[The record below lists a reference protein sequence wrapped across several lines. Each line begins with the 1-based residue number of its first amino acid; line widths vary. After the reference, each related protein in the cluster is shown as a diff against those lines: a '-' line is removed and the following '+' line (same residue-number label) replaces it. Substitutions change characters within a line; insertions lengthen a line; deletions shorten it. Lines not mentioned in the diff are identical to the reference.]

1 MNLPEIWDTDLF
13 PLAPVTR
20 PRDIPADH
28 SVDVWVSPFAFL
40 HPQSYNDWKNYA
52 LSGSTYD
59 PSEDEEASPDAIA
72 NFSSELGPDP
82 RLVQNLDPRILHRAT
97 ELLQPLLLSSSPA
110 EPSEHE
116 KTAEP
121 TEPASARSVLSST
134 LEKFR
139 PVVEMGIS
147 EAADA
152 AHDVFRVE
160 FQPRAVDSMTV
171 DDAKRIVR
179 GLLRATDR
187 AAAQLAK
194 QLAANPP
201 SLAERLEKRAKRAAE
216 RVDYEALLPRKEAA
230 LQAAKIAVED
240 AQRKIVEAR
249 SVVEDA
255 QRRAGQVKREAGEAG
270 EAERAKA
277 EEALKTAETALRSAT
292 KRLEHAVLMHRQT
305 ERSLERLKK
314 EVSGDK
320 IAFSRVL
327 SAAIQASDVSDWA
340 VKTAE
345 SVAQN
350 GSATRAEITAAN
362 REAARAT
369 ERTAS
374 LSLRAAKLAAKLVE
388 SESSAIQEVSERN
401 AQEVSKRMERE
412 GELHRLR
419 QRRSEAK
426 RLSDD
431 LAKWA
436 AVKKASADAFAA
448 KCKGGNEETEK
459 ESSEAVETVEIEDL
473 AGSFDVD
480 NLRLV

>member
-1 MNLPEIWDTDLF
+1 
-13 PLAPVTR
+13 
-20 PRDIPADH
+20 
-28 SVDVWVSPFAFL
+28 
-40 HPQSYNDWKNYA
+40 
-52 LSGSTYD
+52 
-59 PSEDEEASPDAIA
+59 
-72 NFSSELGPDP
+72 
-82 RLVQNLDPRILHRAT
+82 
-97 ELLQPLLLSSSPA
+97 
-110 EPSEHE
+110 
-116 KTAEP
+116 
-121 TEPASARSVLSST
+121 
-134 LEKFR
+134 
-139 PVVEMGIS
+139 MGVS

-160 FQPRAVDSMTV
+160 FQPRSVDAMTV
-171 DDAKRIVR
+171 EDAKRILR
-179 GLLRATDR
+179 GVLRAVDR
-187 AAAQLAK
+187 TAAHLAK
-194 QLAANPP
+194 QVAAKPP
-201 SLAERLEKRAKRAAE
+201 SLADRLEKRAKRAAE

-255 QRRAGQVKREAGEAG
+255 QRALGQVKPVNGEANEAG

-277 EEALKTAETALRSAT
+277 EEALRTAELGLRQAT
-292 KRLEHAVLMHRQT
+292 KRLEHAFLMHRQT
-305 ERSLERLKK
+305 ERSLARLQK

-327 SAAIQASDVSDWA
+327 SAAVQASDVSDLA

-350 GSATRAEITAAN
+350 GAATRAEITAAN

-369 ERTAS
+369 ERTAA

-388 SESSAIQEVSERN
+388 NEASAIQAVTERN
-401 AQEVSKRMERE
+401 AQDVAKRMARE

-436 AVKKASADAFAA
+436 AVKKASADEFAA
-448 KCKGGNEETEK
+448 KCKAGNEETEND
-459 ESSEAVETVEIEDL
+459 SAETVETGEIEDF

-480 NLRLV
+480 NLRIAWIE

>member
-1 MNLPEIWDTDLF
+1 MSGYLL
-13 PLAPVTR
+13 
-20 PRDIPADH
+20 IP
-28 SVDVWVSPFAFL
+28 SP

-59 PSEDEEASPDAIA
+59 PSEDEDASSESIA

-82 RLVQNLDPRILHRAT
+82 RIVQNLDPRILKRAT
-97 ELLQPLLLSSSPA
+97 ELLQPLLLASEPSSQPSGNSQCSSPF
-110 EPSEHE
+110 
-116 KTAEP
+116 
-121 TEPASARSVLSST
+121 
-134 LEKFR
+134 EKFR
-139 PVVEMGIS
+139 PVVDMGVS

-160 FQPRAVDSMTV
+160 FQPRSVDSMTV
-171 DDAKRIVR
+171 EDAKRILR
-179 GLLRATDR
+179 GVLRAVDR
-187 AAAQLAK
+187 TAAHLAK
-194 QLAANPP
+194 QVAAKPP
-201 SLAERLEKRAKRAAE
+201 SLADRLEKRAKRAAE

-255 QRRAGQVKREAGEAG
+255 QRALGQVKPANGEAGEANEAG

-277 EEALKTAETALRSAT
+277 EEALRTAELGLRRAT

-305 ERSLERLKK
+305 ERSLARLQK

-327 SAAIQASDVSDWA
+327 SAAVQASDVSDLA

-350 GSATRAEITAAN
+350 GAATRAEITAAN

-369 ERTAS
+369 ERTAA

-388 SESSAIQEVSERN
+388 NEASAIQAVTERN
-401 AQEVSKRMERE
+401 AQDVAKRMARE

-436 AVKKASADAFAA
+436 AVKKASADEFAA
-448 KCKGGNEETEK
+448 KCKAGNEETEND
-459 ESSEAVETVEIEDL
+459 SPETVETGEIEDF

-480 NLRLV
+480 NLRIAWNE

>member
-1 MNLPEIWDTDLF
+1 
-13 PLAPVTR
+13 
-20 PRDIPADH
+20 
-28 SVDVWVSPFAFL
+28 
-40 HPQSYNDWKNYA
+40 
-52 LSGSTYD
+52 
-59 PSEDEEASPDAIA
+59 
-72 NFSSELGPDP
+72 
-82 RLVQNLDPRILHRAT
+82 
-97 ELLQPLLLSSSPA
+97 
-110 EPSEHE
+110 
-116 KTAEP
+116 
-121 TEPASARSVLSST
+121 
-134 LEKFR
+134 
-139 PVVEMGIS
+139 MGVS

-160 FQPRAVDSMTV
+160 FQPRSADAMTV
-171 DDAKRIVR
+171 EDAKRVLR
-179 GLLRATDR
+179 GVLRSVDR
-187 AAAQLAK
+187 TAAHLAK
-194 QLAANPP
+194 QAAAKPP

-230 LQAAKIAVED
+230 LQAAQIAVED
-240 AQRKIVEAR
+240 TQRKIVEAR

-255 QRRAGQVKREAGEAG
+255 QRALGQVKPANGEAGEAG

-277 EEALKTAETALRSAT
+277 EEALRTAELGLRRAT
-292 KRLEHAVLMHRQT
+292 KRLEHAALMHRQT
-305 ERSLERLKK
+305 ERSLARLRT

-327 SAAIQASDVSDWA
+327 SAAVQASDVSDLA

-369 ERTAS
+369 ERTAA

-388 SESSAIQEVSERN
+388 NEASAIQAVTERN
-401 AQEVSKRMERE
+401 AQDVAKRMERE

-436 AVKKASADAFAA
+436 AVKKASADEFAA
-448 KCKGGNEETEK
+448 KCKTGNEETETDSPQK
-459 ESSEAVETVEIEDL
+459 VETGEIEDF

-480 NLRLV
+480 NLRIA

>member
-97 ELLQPLLLSSSPA
+97 ELLQPLLLSSSSPA

-240 AQRKIVEAR
+240 AQRRIVEAR

-255 QRRAGQVKREAGEAG
+255 QRRAGQVKREAGEA
-270 EAERAKA
+270 ERAKA
-277 EEALKTAETALRSAT
+277 EEALKTAETTLRSAT

>member
-1 MNLPEIWDTDLF
+1 
-13 PLAPVTR
+13 
-20 PRDIPADH
+20 
-28 SVDVWVSPFAFL
+28 
-40 HPQSYNDWKNYA
+40 
-52 LSGSTYD
+52 
-59 PSEDEEASPDAIA
+59 
-72 NFSSELGPDP
+72 
-82 RLVQNLDPRILHRAT
+82 
-97 ELLQPLLLSSSPA
+97 
-110 EPSEHE
+110 
-116 KTAEP
+116 
-121 TEPASARSVLSST
+121 
-134 LEKFR
+134 
-139 PVVEMGIS
+139 MGVS

-160 FQPRAVDSMTV
+160 FQPRSVDSMTV
-171 DDAKRIVR
+171 EDAKRILR
-179 GLLRATDR
+179 GVLRSVDR
-187 AAAQLAK
+187 TAAHLAK
-194 QLAANPP
+194 QVAAKPP
-201 SLAERLEKRAKRAAE
+201 SLADRLEKRAKRAAE

-255 QRRAGQVKREAGEAG
+255 QRALGQVKPANGEAGEAN

-277 EEALKTAETALRSAT
+277 EEALRTAELGLRRAT

-305 ERSLERLKK
+305 ERSLARLQK

-327 SAAIQASDVSDWA
+327 SAAVQASDVSDLA

-350 GSATRAEITAAN
+350 GAAN

-369 ERTAS
+369 ERTAA

-388 SESSAIQEVSERN
+388 NEASAIQAVTERN
-401 AQEVSKRMERE
+401 AQDVAKRMARE

-436 AVKKASADAFAA
+436 AVKKASADEFAA
-448 KCKGGNEETEK
+448 KCKAGNEETEND
-459 ESSEAVETVEIEDL
+459 SPETVETGEIEDF

-480 NLRLV
+480 NLRIAWIE

>member
-1 MNLPEIWDTDLF
+1 M
-13 PLAPVTR
+13 
-20 PRDIPADH
+20 
-28 SVDVWVSPFAFL
+28 AFL

-97 ELLQPLLLSSSPA
+97 ELLQPLLLSSSSPAEPSEPEKTA

-116 KTAEP
+116 KTA
-121 TEPASARSVLSST
+121 EPASARSVLSST

-388 SESSAIQEVSERN
+388 SESSAIQAVSERN

>member
-1 MNLPEIWDTDLF
+1 MSGF
-13 PLAPVTR
+13 FR
-20 PRDIPADH
+20 F
-28 SVDVWVSPFAFL
+28 SPL

-59 PSEDEEASPDAIA
+59 PSEDEDASSEAIA

-82 RLVQNLDPRILHRAT
+82 RIVQNLDPRILKRAT
-97 ELLQPLLLSSSPA
+97 ELLQPLLLASEPRSQSPGNAELSSPF
-110 EPSEHE
+110 
-116 KTAEP
+116 
-121 TEPASARSVLSST
+121 
-134 LEKFR
+134 EKFR
-139 PVVEMGIS
+139 PVVDMGVS

-160 FQPRAVDSMTV
+160 FQPRSADAMTV
-171 DDAKRIVR
+171 EDAKRVLR
-179 GLLRATDR
+179 GVLRSVDR
-187 AAAQLAK
+187 TAAHLAK
-194 QLAANPP
+194 QAAAKPP

-230 LQAAKIAVED
+230 LQAAQIAVED
-240 AQRKIVEAR
+240 TQRKIVEAR

-255 QRRAGQVKREAGEAG
+255 QRALGQVKPANGEAG

-277 EEALKTAETALRSAT
+277 EEALRTAELGLRRAT
-292 KRLEHAVLMHRQT
+292 KRLEHAALMHRQT
-305 ERSLERLKK
+305 ERSLARLRT

-327 SAAIQASDVSDWA
+327 SVAVQASDVSDLA

-369 ERTAS
+369 ERTAA

-388 SESSAIQEVSERN
+388 NEASAIQAVTERN
-401 AQEVSKRMERE
+401 AQDVAKRMERE

-436 AVKKASADAFAA
+436 AVKKASADEFAA
-448 KCKGGNEETEK
+448 KCKTGNEETETDSPQK
-459 ESSEAVETVEIEDL
+459 VETGEIEDF

-480 NLRLV
+480 NLRIA

>member
-1 MNLPEIWDTDLF
+1 
-13 PLAPVTR
+13 
-20 PRDIPADH
+20 
-28 SVDVWVSPFAFL
+28 
-40 HPQSYNDWKNYA
+40 
-52 LSGSTYD
+52 
-59 PSEDEEASPDAIA
+59 
-72 NFSSELGPDP
+72 
-82 RLVQNLDPRILHRAT
+82 
-97 ELLQPLLLSSSPA
+97 
-110 EPSEHE
+110 
-116 KTAEP
+116 
-121 TEPASARSVLSST
+121 
-134 LEKFR
+134 
-139 PVVEMGIS
+139 MGVS

-160 FQPRAVDSMTV
+160 FQPRSADAMTV
-171 DDAKRIVR
+171 EDAKRVLR
-179 GLLRATDR
+179 GVLRSVDR
-187 AAAQLAK
+187 TAAHLAK
-194 QLAANPP
+194 QAAAKPP

-255 QRRAGQVKREAGEAG
+255 QRALGQVKPANGEAG

-277 EEALKTAETALRSAT
+277 EEALRTAELGLRRAT
-292 KRLEHAVLMHRQT
+292 KRLEHAALMHRQT
-305 ERSLERLKK
+305 ERSLARLRT

-327 SAAIQASDVSDWA
+327 SAAVQASDVSDLA

-369 ERTAS
+369 ERTAA

-388 SESSAIQEVSERN
+388 NEASAIQAVTERN
-401 AQEVSKRMERE
+401 AQDVAKRMERE

-436 AVKKASADAFAA
+436 AVKKASADEFAA
-448 KCKGGNEETEK
+448 KCKTGNEETETDSPQK
-459 ESSEAVETVEIEDL
+459 VETGEIEDF

-480 NLRLV
+480 NLRIA

>member
-1 MNLPEIWDTDLF
+1 
-13 PLAPVTR
+13 
-20 PRDIPADH
+20 
-28 SVDVWVSPFAFL
+28 
-40 HPQSYNDWKNYA
+40 
-52 LSGSTYD
+52 
-59 PSEDEEASPDAIA
+59 
-72 NFSSELGPDP
+72 
-82 RLVQNLDPRILHRAT
+82 
-97 ELLQPLLLSSSPA
+97 
-110 EPSEHE
+110 
-116 KTAEP
+116 
-121 TEPASARSVLSST
+121 
-134 LEKFR
+134 
-139 PVVEMGIS
+139 MGVS

-160 FQPRAVDSMTV
+160 FQPRSVDSMTV
-171 DDAKRIVR
+171 EDAKRILR
-179 GLLRATDR
+179 GVLRAADR
-187 AAAQLAK
+187 TAAHLAK
-194 QLAANPP
+194 QVAAKPP
-201 SLAERLEKRAKRAAE
+201 SLADRLEKRAKRAAE

-255 QRRAGQVKREAGEAG
+255 QRALGQVKPANGEAGEANEAG

-277 EEALKTAETALRSAT
+277 EEALRTAELGLRRAT

-305 ERSLERLKK
+305 ERSLARLQK

-327 SAAIQASDVSDWA
+327 SAAVQASDVSDLA

-350 GSATRAEITAAN
+350 GAATRAEITAAN

-369 ERTAS
+369 ERTAA

-388 SESSAIQEVSERN
+388 NEASAIQAVTERN
-401 AQEVSKRMERE
+401 AQDVAKRMARE

-436 AVKKASADAFAA
+436 AVKKASADEFAA
-448 KCKGGNEETEK
+448 KCKAGNEETEND
-459 ESSEAVETVEIEDL
+459 SAETVETGEIEDF

-480 NLRLV
+480 NLRIAWNE

>member
-28 SVDVWVSPFAFL
+28 SVDVWVSLNSFPS
-40 HPQSYNDWKNYA
+40 PQSYNDWKNYA

-59 PSEDEEASPDAIA
+59 PSEAEDASSESIA

-82 RLVQNLDPRILHRAT
+82 RIVQNLDPRILKRAT
-97 ELLQPLLLSSSPA
+97 ELLQPLLLASEPSSQPSGNSQCSSPF
-110 EPSEHE
+110 
-116 KTAEP
+116 
-121 TEPASARSVLSST
+121 
-134 LEKFR
+134 EKFR
-139 PVVEMGIS
+139 AVVDMGVS

-160 FQPRAVDSMTV
+160 FQPRSVDAMTV
-171 DDAKRIVR
+171 EDAKRILR
-179 GLLRATDR
+179 GVLRAVDR
-187 AAAQLAK
+187 TAAHLAK
-194 QLAANPP
+194 QVAAKPP
-201 SLAERLEKRAKRAAE
+201 SLADRLEKRAKRAAE

-255 QRRAGQVKREAGEAG
+255 QRALGQVKPVNGEANEAG

-277 EEALKTAETALRSAT
+277 EEALRTAELGLRRAT

-305 ERSLERLKK
+305 ERSLARLQK

-327 SAAIQASDVSDWA
+327 SAAVQASDVSDLA

-350 GSATRAEITAAN
+350 GAATRAEITAAN

-369 ERTAS
+369 ERTAA

-388 SESSAIQEVSERN
+388 NEASAIQAVTERN
-401 AQEVSKRMERE
+401 AQDVAKRMARE

-448 KCKGGNEETEK
+448 KCKAGNEETEND
-459 ESSEAVETVEIEDL
+459 SAETVETGEIEDF

-480 NLRLV
+480 NLRIA

>member
-1 MNLPEIWDTDLF
+1 
-13 PLAPVTR
+13 
-20 PRDIPADH
+20 
-28 SVDVWVSPFAFL
+28 
-40 HPQSYNDWKNYA
+40 
-52 LSGSTYD
+52 
-59 PSEDEEASPDAIA
+59 
-72 NFSSELGPDP
+72 
-82 RLVQNLDPRILHRAT
+82 
-97 ELLQPLLLSSSPA
+97 
-110 EPSEHE
+110 
-116 KTAEP
+116 
-121 TEPASARSVLSST
+121 
-134 LEKFR
+134 
-139 PVVEMGIS
+139 MGVS

-160 FQPRAVDSMTV
+160 FQPRSADAMTV
-171 DDAKRIVR
+171 EDAKRVLR
-179 GLLRATDR
+179 GVLRSVDR
-187 AAAQLAK
+187 TAAHLAK
-194 QLAANPP
+194 QAAAKPP

-255 QRRAGQVKREAGEAG
+255 QRALGQVKPANGEAG

-277 EEALKTAETALRSAT
+277 EEALRTAELGLRRAT
-292 KRLEHAVLMHRQT
+292 KRLEHAALMHRQT
-305 ERSLERLKK
+305 ERSLARLRT

-327 SAAIQASDVSDWA
+327 SVAVQASDVSDLA

-369 ERTAS
+369 ERTAA

-388 SESSAIQEVSERN
+388 NEASAIQAVTERN
-401 AQEVSKRMERE
+401 AQDVAKRMERE

-436 AVKKASADAFAA
+436 AVKKASADEFAA
-448 KCKGGNEETEK
+448 KCKTGNEETETDSPQK
-459 ESSEAVETVEIEDL
+459 VETGEIEDF

-480 NLRLV
+480 NLRIA

>member
-1 MNLPEIWDTDLF
+1 M
-13 PLAPVTR
+13 
-20 PRDIPADH
+20 
-28 SVDVWVSPFAFL
+28 AFF

-110 EPSEHE
+110 EPSEPE

-121 TEPASARSVLSST
+121 TEPGSARSVLSST

-388 SESSAIQEVSERN
+388 SESSAIQEVS
-401 AQEVSKRMERE
+401 KRMERE

>member
-1 MNLPEIWDTDLF
+1 MSGYLK
-13 PLAPVTR
+13 
-20 PRDIPADH
+20 IPSDY
-28 SVDVWVSPFAFL
+28 S
-40 HPQSYNDWKNYA
+40 QSYNDWKNYA

-59 PSEDEEASPDAIA
+59 PSEAEDASSESIA

-82 RLVQNLDPRILHRAT
+82 RIVQNLDPRILKRAT
-97 ELLQPLLLSSSPA
+97 ELLQPLLLASEPSSQPSGNSQCSSPF
-110 EPSEHE
+110 
-116 KTAEP
+116 
-121 TEPASARSVLSST
+121 
-134 LEKFR
+134 EKFR
-139 PVVEMGIS
+139 PVVDMGVS

-160 FQPRAVDSMTV
+160 FQPRSVDSMTV
-171 DDAKRIVR
+171 EDAKRILR
-179 GLLRATDR
+179 GVLRAVDR
-187 AAAQLAK
+187 TAAHLAK
-194 QLAANPP
+194 QVAAKPP
-201 SLAERLEKRAKRAAE
+201 SLADRLEKRAKRAAE

-255 QRRAGQVKREAGEAG
+255 QRALGQVKPANGEANEAG

-277 EEALKTAETALRSAT
+277 EEALRTAELGLRRAT

-305 ERSLERLKK
+305 ERSLARLQK

-327 SAAIQASDVSDWA
+327 SAAVQASDVSDLA

-350 GSATRAEITAAN
+350 GAATRAEITAAN

-369 ERTAS
+369 ERTAA

-388 SESSAIQEVSERN
+388 NEASAIQAVTERN
-401 AQEVSKRMERE
+401 AQDVAKRMARE

-436 AVKKASADAFAA
+436 AVRKASADAFAA
-448 KCKGGNEETEK
+448 KCKAGNEETEND
-459 ESSEAVETVEIEDL
+459 SPETVETGEIEDF

-480 NLRLV
+480 NLRIAWIE

>member
-1 MNLPEIWDTDLF
+1 M
-13 PLAPVTR
+13 
-20 PRDIPADH
+20 
-28 SVDVWVSPFAFL
+28 AFL

-121 TEPASARSVLSST
+121 SEHEKTAEPASARSVLSST

-255 QRRAGQVKREAGEAG
+255 QRRAGQVKREAGEA
-270 EAERAKA
+270 ERAKD

-388 SESSAIQEVSERN
+388 SESSAIQAVSERN

>member
-28 SVDVWVSPFAFL
+28 SVDVWVSLNSFPS
-40 HPQSYNDWKNYA
+40 PQSYNDWKNYA

-59 PSEDEEASPDAIA
+59 PSEDEDASSESIA

-82 RLVQNLDPRILHRAT
+82 RIVQNLDPRILKRAT
-97 ELLQPLLLSSSPA
+97 ELLQPLLLASEPSSQPSGNSQCSSPF
-110 EPSEHE
+110 
-116 KTAEP
+116 
-121 TEPASARSVLSST
+121 
-134 LEKFR
+134 EKFR
-139 PVVEMGIS
+139 AVVDMGVS

-160 FQPRAVDSMTV
+160 FQPRSVDAMTV
-171 DDAKRIVR
+171 EDAKRILR
-179 GLLRATDR
+179 GVLRAVDR
-187 AAAQLAK
+187 TAAHLAK
-194 QLAANPP
+194 QVAAKPP
-201 SLAERLEKRAKRAAE
+201 SLADRLEKRAKRAAE

-255 QRRAGQVKREAGEAG
+255 QRALGQVKPVNGEANEAG

-277 EEALKTAETALRSAT
+277 EEALRTAELGLRRAT

-305 ERSLERLKK
+305 ERSLARLQK

-327 SAAIQASDVSDWA
+327 SAAVQASDVSDLA

-350 GSATRAEITAAN
+350 GAATRAEITAAN

-369 ERTAS
+369 ERTAA

-388 SESSAIQEVSERN
+388 NEASAIQAVTERN
-401 AQEVSKRMERE
+401 AQDVAKRMARE

-448 KCKGGNEETEK
+448 KCKAGNEETEND
-459 ESSEAVETVEIEDL
+459 SAETVETGEIEDF

-480 NLRLV
+480 NLRIAWNE

>member
-1 MNLPEIWDTDLF
+1 
-13 PLAPVTR
+13 
-20 PRDIPADH
+20 
-28 SVDVWVSPFAFL
+28 
-40 HPQSYNDWKNYA
+40 
-52 LSGSTYD
+52 
-59 PSEDEEASPDAIA
+59 
-72 NFSSELGPDP
+72 
-82 RLVQNLDPRILHRAT
+82 
-97 ELLQPLLLSSSPA
+97 
-110 EPSEHE
+110 
-116 KTAEP
+116 
-121 TEPASARSVLSST
+121 
-134 LEKFR
+134 
-139 PVVEMGIS
+139 MGVS

-160 FQPRAVDSMTV
+160 FQPRSADAMTV
-171 DDAKRIVR
+171 EDAKRVLR
-179 GLLRATDR
+179 GVLRSVDR
-187 AAAQLAK
+187 TAAHLAK
-194 QLAANPP
+194 QAAAKPP

-230 LQAAKIAVED
+230 LQAAQIAVED
-240 AQRKIVEAR
+240 TQRKIVEAR

-255 QRRAGQVKREAGEAG
+255 QRALGQVKPANGEAG

-277 EEALKTAETALRSAT
+277 EEALRTAELGLRRAT
-292 KRLEHAVLMHRQT
+292 KRLEHAALMHRQT
-305 ERSLERLKK
+305 ERSLARLRT

-327 SAAIQASDVSDWA
+327 SAAVQASDVSDLA

-369 ERTAS
+369 ERTAA

-388 SESSAIQEVSERN
+388 NEASAIQAVTERN
-401 AQEVSKRMERE
+401 AQDVAKRMERE

-436 AVKKASADAFAA
+436 AVKKASADEFAA
-448 KCKGGNEETEK
+448 KCKTGNEETETDSPQK
-459 ESSEAVETVEIEDL
+459 VETGEIEDF

-480 NLRLV
+480 NLRIA